1 MNPLKFFSCSCFL
14 FLFVACGGTTDPSK
28 LFAIRLEGK
37 GGEFKVHQQVKVS
50 LENREN
56 KTLEEVRYY
65 IDGVALPFSDNTIT
79 LDVDKLGDKTLIA
92 RVALDGISVDV
103 EKNIRILAAS
113 PPTVYTY
120 EIINE
125 FPHDRG
131 AFTQGLE
138 FHGDTLYESTGKRGA
153 SSVRKV
159 DFTTGKILQQVDLD
173 PKYFGEGITLLNDK
187 LYQLTWQG
195 GTGFVYDLPGLK
207 RNGNFKYGQS
217 KEGWGLCNNGKHI
230 YKSDGTEKIWLLNP
244 ETLIE
249 EDFIQIVTNTS
260 MFNKANEL
268 EFVDQKIYANVWLKE
283 SMMII
288 DSNTGAIIGVV
299 NFGGLKDHVT
309 KHEELD
315 VLNGVAYHPGRK
327 SFFVTGKY
335 WDKLFEVRIKPKE

>member
-1 MNPLKFFSCSCFL
+1 MNPLKFFSCSCLLLL
-14 FLFVACGGTTDPSK
+14 FIACGGSNDPSK
-28 LFAIRLEGK
+28 LFKIHLEGK
-37 GGEFKVHQQVKVS
+37 GSEYQVHQKVKVT
-50 LENREN
+50 LENRKE
-56 KTLEEVRYY
+56 KTIGEVSYY
-65 IDGVALPFSDNTIT
+65 IDGEALPFSDNTLT
-79 LDVDKLGDKTLIA
+79 LDVAKLGDKKL
-92 RVALDGISVDV
+92 VAKVAVEGNSVEI
-103 EKNIRILAAS
+103 EKNIRILAEE

-125 FPHDRG
+125 FPHDKG

-138 FHGDTLYESTGKRGA
+138 FHEDTLYESTGKRGA

-159 DFTTGKILQQVDLD
+159 EFTTGKILQQIDLES
-173 PKYFGEGITLLNDK
+173 KYFGEGITLLNNK

-195 GTGFVYDLPGLK
+195 GTGFVYDVPDLK
-207 RNGNFKYGQS
+207 RNGSFKYGQS

-249 EDFIQIVTNTS
+249 EGFIQTVTNTS
-260 MFNKANEL
+260 IFNKANEL
-268 EFVDQKIYANVWLKE
+268 EFVDDKIYANVWLKE

-288 DSNTGAIIGVV
+288 NSRSGAIEGVV

-309 KHEELD
+309 KHPELD

-327 SFFVTGKY
+327 TFFVTGKY

>member
-1 MNPLKFFSCSCFL
+1 MNPLKFFISSCVLLL
-14 FLFVACGGTTDPSK
+14 FLACGGATDPSK
-28 LFAIRLEGK
+28 LFTIRLEGK
-37 GGEFKVHQQVKVS
+37 GSEYQVHQKVKVT
-50 LENREN
+50 LENRKEN
-56 KTLEEVRYY
+56 PIEEVHYF
-65 IDGVALPFSDNTIT
+65 IDGEALPFSDNTLT
-79 LDVDKLGDKTLIA
+79 LDVEKLGDKTLVA
-92 RVALDGISVDV
+92 RVGMEGGSVEI
-103 EKNIRILAAS
+103 EKNIRILAGE

-125 FPHDRG
+125 FPHDKG

-138 FHGDTLYESTGKRGA
+138 FHNDTLYESTGKRGA

-159 DFTTGKILQQVDLD
+159 EFTTGKILQQIDLE
-173 PKYFGEGITLLNDK
+173 PKYFGEGITLLNNK

-195 GTGFVYDLPGLK
+195 GTGFVYEAPDLK
-207 RNGNFKYGQS
+207 RSGSFKYGQS
-217 KEGWGLCNNGKHI
+217 KEGWGLCNNGRHI

-249 EDFIQIVTNTS
+249 EGYIQTVTNTS

-268 EFVDQKIYANVWLKE
+268 EFVEDKIYANVWLKE

-288 DSNTGAIIGVV
+288 DANSGAIEGVV

-309 KHEELD
+309 RHPDLD
-315 VLNGVAYHPGRK
+315 VLNGVAFHPGRK
-327 SFFVTGKY
+327 TFFVTGKY